1 MENNKEKQPIRPM
14 TSASHWSVETA
25 IAGYVTEERLR
36 RNLEQKRATLVWEL
50 HHSRPG
56 TAEPFPLDRFSRTA
70 SRFQVKGVM
79 SPLTALQNGRLE
91 MLTSAPTPPAILTA
105 PVSPSSRTVF
115 GPSERDYKRLIDR
128 LEKLASARAAG
139 SNREQLRESKDF
151 ECTLE
156 EGETQFCFVN
166 VRRRAIP
173 LRLRIRRT
181 RGKLRIYVSKTM
193 PEPTENSYDEL
204 HKGDSVVLAEPGLKF
219 KFPCYYL
226 GFKAVEDASFVVSV
240 AFGRDKTEDEVL
252 IRRRQFKSQ
261 SSATNLDELRLDEVL
276 KQELRLKVGVILQH
290 RKANSA
296 QFPQKDYV
304 EMNKRILSPQSPER
318 MTLVSSKTQL
328 HLQRISTAQ
337 SRKRDNIEV
346 KKQKTMLAI
355 NRHRLRMEEEER
367 VRRLQ
372 EQRQKKAL
380 CEENWLALLQFAA
393 STADLMSRF
402 LARKT
407 FIRLQAQRNSA
418 ALYIQ
423 RLLRRRYRQVK
434 GKDLA
439 LSQGLNCFRL
449 FAGVAGPLLRL
460 QGGKAVVQHLRASAR
475 NNLVQDSFKSFYRR
489 VTLIQHMWRLY
500 VLKEKERWKLLIDQW
515 GKGIEAILT
524 EANHKWPGKKG
535 AKKRQEIMD
544 KYLGLP
550 VSSRNLFLRNYF
562 KAYKLRYRE
571 QVRTYIANS
580 YHSRAFKAAKAFQS
594 LLLHSSTSS
603 EELMLAPAFSY
614 LPSEEGMKEI
624 IEEAIKQGAGRQ
636 E

>member
-1 MENNKEKQPIRPM
+1 MQYMENNKEKLPLRPM
-14 TSASHWSVETA
+14 TSASQWSVDTA

-36 RNLEQKRATLVWEL
+36 RNLEQKRTTLLWEL

-56 TAEPFPLDRFSRTA
+56 TAESFPLDRFCRTA
-70 SRFQVKGVM
+70 SRLQVKGIM
-79 SPLTALQNGRLE
+79 SPLTALQNERLE
-91 MLTSAPTPPAILTA
+91 TLTSAPTPPVTLTA
-105 PVSPSSRTVF
+105 PVSPNSRTGL

-156 EGETQFCFVN
+156 EGEMQFCFVN

-173 LRLRIRRT
+173 LRLRIRRA

-193 PEPTENSYDEL
+193 PEPGENSYDEV
-204 HKGDSVVLAEPGLKF
+204 HRGDNVVLAEPGLKF

-226 GFKAVEDASFVVSV
+226 GFKAVEDASFVVTI

-252 IRRRQFKSQ
+252 NRRRQFKSQ
-261 SSATNLDELRLDEVL
+261 TSGSNLDELRLDEAL
-276 KQELRLKVGVILQH
+276 KLELKLKVGVILQH
-290 RKANSA
+290 RKASSA
-296 QFPQKDYV
+296 QFPLKDYV

-318 MTLVSSKTQL
+318 VTLASCKTQV

-337 SRKRDNIEV
+337 SRKRDNMEV
-346 KKQKTMLAI
+346 KKQKTILAI
-355 NRHRLRMEEEER
+355 NRHRLRVEEEER

-372 EQRQKKAL
+372 EQGQKKAV
-380 CEENWLALLQFAA
+380 CEANWLALVLFAA
-393 STADLMSRF
+393 SGSDLMTRF
-402 LARKT
+402 LARKAL
-407 FIRLQAQRNSA
+407 ILLQAQRNSA
-418 ALYIQ
+418 SLYIQ
-423 RLLRRRYRQVK
+423 RLVRRRYRHVK
-434 GKDLA
+434 GKDLT
-439 LSQGLNCFRL
+439 LSAGLNCFRL

-460 QGGKAVVQHLRASAR
+460 QGSKAVVQHLRASAR

-489 VTLIQHMWRLY
+489 VILIQRMWRLY
-500 VLKEKERWKLLIDQW
+500 VVKEKERWRLLIDQW
-515 GKGIEAILT
+515 GKGIETILT
-524 EANHKWPGKKG
+524 DANRKWPGKKG

-571 QVRTYIANS
+571 QVRTYIAKS
-580 YHSRAFKAAKAFQS
+580 YHSQAFKAAKVFQS
-594 LLLHSSTSS
+594 LLLHNSDD
-603 EELMLAPAFSY
+603 LVLAPAFRY
-614 LPSEEGMKEI
+614 LPSEEQMREI
-624 IEEAIKQGAGRQ
+624 IEEAVTQGAVER
-636 E
+636 